1 MTNWNNS
8 PHWPIRV
15 PRRFVDI
22 LLLTAIALDRGL
34 ISEDELHKMIEEKT
48 K

>member
-1 MTNWNNS
+1 MKDWRNLPS
-8 PHWPIRV
+8 WPIRV